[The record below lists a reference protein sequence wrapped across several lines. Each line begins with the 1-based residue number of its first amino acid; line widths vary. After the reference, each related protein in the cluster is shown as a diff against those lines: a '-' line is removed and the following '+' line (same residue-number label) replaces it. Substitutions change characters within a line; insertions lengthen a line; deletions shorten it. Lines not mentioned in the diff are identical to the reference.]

1 MKRVSLIQAFCLLL
15 LTLAAGPVGAQ
26 TQGQDSQAM
35 SGRVEVSLKA
45 LKLTDDQMKAAR
57 QIKANYTKRL
67 LKLRGDIIAKRIEF
81 RDLLRDPSASEEMIR
96 AKGKEIEAMDVQLV
110 REMIEFEIEMRKI
123 LTPEQVQLWCNY
135 MDPSSVRKVR
145 K

>member
-1 MKRVSLIQAFCLLL
+1 MKGVSFIQAFCLLL
-15 LTLAAGPVGAQ
+15 LALAAGPVGAQ
-26 TQGQDSQAM
+26 AQGQEQQAV
-35 SGRVEVSLKA
+35 SGRVEISLKA
-45 LKLTDDQMKAAR
+45 LKLTDEQMKAAR
-57 QIKANYTKRL
+57 EIKASYTKRL

-81 RDLLRDPSASEEMIR
+81 RDLLRDPSATEDMIR

-123 LTPEQVQLWCNY
+123 LTPEQVHLWCNY

>member
-1 MKRVSLIQAFCLLL
+1 MKGVSFIQAFCLLL
-15 LTLAAGPVGAQ
+15 LALAAGPVGAQ
-26 TQGQDSQAM
+26 AQGQEQQAV
-35 SGRVEVSLKA
+35 SGRVEISLKA
-45 LKLTDDQMKAAR
+45 LKLTDEQMKAAR
-57 QIKANYTKRL
+57 EIKASYTKRPSSV
-67 LKLRGDIIAKRIEF
+67 RGDIIAKRIEF
-81 RDLLRDPSASEEMIR
+81 RDLLRDPSATEDMIR

-123 LTPEQVQLWCNY
+123 LTPEQVHLWCNY

>member
-1 MKRVSLIQAFCLLL
+1 MKCMSFIQALSLLVL
-15 LTLAAGPVGAQ
+15 ALAAGPVYAQ
-26 TQGQDSQAM
+26 AQGQDGPVV
-35 SGRVEVSLKA
+35 SGRVEISLKA
-45 LKLTDDQMKAAR
+45 LKLTDDQLKAAR
-57 QIKANYTKRL
+57 EIKANYTKRL

-81 RDLLRDPSASEEMIR
+81 RDLLRDPSASEDMIR
-96 AKGKEIEAMDVQLV
+96 AKGKEIEVMDVQLV

>member
-1 MKRVSLIQAFCLLL
+1 MKCMSFIQAFCLLL
-15 LTLAAGPVGAQ
+15 LALAAGPVGVQA
-26 TQGQDSQAM
+26 QGQEKQAV
-35 SGRVEVSLKA
+35 SGRVEISLKA
-45 LKLTDDQMKAAR
+45 LKLTDEQMKAAR
-57 QIKANYTKRL
+57 EIKANYTKRL

-81 RDLLRDPSASEEMIR
+81 RDLLRDPSATEDMIR

>member
-1 MKRVSLIQAFCLLL
+1 VSFIQAFCLLL
-15 LTLAAGPVGAQ
+15 LALAAGPVGAQ
-26 TQGQDSQAM
+26 AQGQEQQAV
-35 SGRVEVSLKA
+35 SGRVEISLKA
-45 LKLTDDQMKAAR
+45 LKLTDEQMKAAR
-57 QIKANYTKRL
+57 EIKASYTKRL

-81 RDLLRDPSASEEMIR
+81 RDLLRDPSATEDMIR

-123 LTPEQVQLWCNY
+123 LTPEQVHLWCNY

>member
-1 MKRVSLIQAFCLLL
+1 MKCMSFIQAFCLLL
-15 LTLAAGPVGAQ
+15 LALFAGPIDAQ
-26 TQGQDSQAM
+26 AQGQDSQAM
-35 SGRVEVSLKA
+35 SGRVEISLKA
-45 LKLTDDQMKAAR
+45 LRLTDEQMKAAR
-57 QIKANYTKRL
+57 EIKANYTKRL

-81 RDLLRDPSASEEMIR
+81 RDLLRDPSASEDMIR